1 MFKRMMDSMDE
12 NDEMKKYLEQQTREA
27 EVEQKKYERQQQ
39 KEKERKIAAMEAEKE
54 AKLQELEERQARMFN
69 WEDQVKASED
79 ALMEGFRKQKEEM
92 MAKKLADQQKEIL
105 KDMNKADVDALLDK
119 HKRQLM
125 QMDSTLKQEQ
135 ERQLKMMR
143 EKMLGKGRKAAQ
155 DKIMRQIKMAEIQKK
170 KTEEMQKAQMMVSQ
184 QQRSAAQEERQDNF
198 ERLLEKTLLMETLIP
213 KQAYSRPTY
222 FKRHLINQQ
231 KINDFLGRGLF
242 TQDDEDQMDA
252 EADSVLSLPSE
263 RLRELLGT
271 QNVTY
276 KLLLEHLQAA
286 DDNYHA
292 LREQHESGRLAMPQG
307 NQLDRRG
314 TETNSQTSNHPRRRP
329 SQFDN

>member
-1 MFKRMMDSMDE
+1 
-12 NDEMKKYLEQQTREA
+12 
-27 EVEQKKYERQQQ
+27 
-39 KEKERKIAAMEAEKE
+39 
-54 AKLQELEERQARMFN
+54 
-69 WEDQVKASED
+69 
-79 ALMEGFRKQKEEM
+79 
-92 MAKKLADQQKEIL
+92 
-105 KDMNKADVDALLDK
+105 
-119 HKRQLM
+119 M

-170 KTEEMQKAQMMVSQ
+170 KTEEIQKAQMMVSQ
-184 QQRSAAQEERQDNF
+184 QQRSAAQEERRDNF

-252 EADSVLSLPSE
+252 EADSVLSLPS
-263 RLRELLGT
+263 
-271 QNVTY
+271 
-276 KLLLEHLQAA
+276 
-286 DDNYHA
+286 
-292 LREQHESGRLAMPQG
+292 GRLAMPQG

-329 SQFDN
+329 SQ

>member
-1 MFKRMMDSMDE
+1 
-12 NDEMKKYLEQQTREA
+12 
-27 EVEQKKYERQQQ
+27 
-39 KEKERKIAAMEAEKE
+39 
-54 AKLQELEERQARMFN
+54 MFN

-170 KTEEMQKAQMMVSQ
+170 KTEEMQKAQALMSQ
-184 QQRSAAQEERQDNF
+184 QQLSAAQEERQDNF
-198 ERLLEKTLLMETLIP
+198 DRLLEKTLLMENLIP

-222 FKRHLINQQ
+222 FKRHLIN
-231 KINDFLGRGLF
+231 
-242 TQDDEDQMDA
+242 
-252 EADSVLSLPSE
+252 
-263 RLRELLGT
+263 
-271 QNVTY
+271 
-276 KLLLEHLQAA
+276 
-286 DDNYHA
+286 
-292 LREQHESGRLAMPQG
+292 
-307 NQLDRRG
+307 
-314 TETNSQTSNHPRRRP
+314 
-329 SQFDN
+329 

>member
-1 MFKRMMDSMDE
+1 M
-12 NDEMKKYLEQQTREA
+12 
-27 EVEQKKYERQQQ
+27 
-39 KEKERKIAAMEAEKE
+39 AAMEAEKE
-54 AKLQELEERQARMFN
+54 QKLRELQDRQERMFN

-170 KTEEMQKAQMMVSQ
+170 KTEEMQKAQALMSQ
-184 QQRSAAQEERQDNF
+184 QQLSAAQEERQDNF
-198 ERLLEKTLLMETLIP
+198 DRLLEKTLLMENLIP

-222 FKRHLINQQ
+222 FKRHLIN
-231 KINDFLGRGLF
+231 
-242 TQDDEDQMDA
+242 
-252 EADSVLSLPSE
+252 
-263 RLRELLGT
+263 
-271 QNVTY
+271 
-276 KLLLEHLQAA
+276 
-286 DDNYHA
+286 
-292 LREQHESGRLAMPQG
+292 
-307 NQLDRRG
+307 
-314 TETNSQTSNHPRRRP
+314 
-329 SQFDN
+329 

>member
-170 KTEEMQKAQMMVSQ
+170 KTEEMQKAQALMSQ
-184 QQRSAAQEERQDNF
+184 QQLSAAQEERQDNF
-198 ERLLEKTLLMETLIP
+198 DRLLEKTLLMENLIP

-222 FKRHLINQQ
+222 FKRHLIN
-231 KINDFLGRGLF
+231 
-242 TQDDEDQMDA
+242 
-252 EADSVLSLPSE
+252 
-263 RLRELLGT
+263 
-271 QNVTY
+271 
-276 KLLLEHLQAA
+276 
-286 DDNYHA
+286 
-292 LREQHESGRLAMPQG
+292 
-307 NQLDRRG
+307 
-314 TETNSQTSNHPRRRP
+314 
-329 SQFDN
+329 

>member
-1 MFKRMMDSMDE
+1 M
-12 NDEMKKYLEQQTREA
+12 
-27 EVEQKKYERQQQ
+27 
-39 KEKERKIAAMEAEKE
+39 AAMEAEKE
-54 AKLQELEERQARMFN
+54 QKLRELQDRQERMFN

-170 KTEEMQKAQMMVSQ
+170 KTEEMQKAQALMSQ
-184 QQRSAAQEERQDNF
+184 QQLSAAQVVPLQPTGCKRRGSRGQWPIKPQVAPNQAAPVEEMRW
-198 ERLLEKTLLMETLIP
+198 
-213 KQAYSRPTY
+213 
-222 FKRHLINQQ
+222 
-231 KINDFLGRGLF
+231 
-242 TQDDEDQMDA
+242 
-252 EADSVLSLPSE
+252 
-263 RLRELLGT
+263 
-271 QNVTY
+271 
-276 KLLLEHLQAA
+276 LLLSMVSNNRPLAA
-286 DDNYHA
+286 PA
-292 LREQHESGRLAMPQG
+292 VP
-307 NQLDRRG
+307 
-314 TETNSQTSNHPRRRP
+314 
-329 SQFDN
+329 

>member
-1 MFKRMMDSMDE
+1 M
-12 NDEMKKYLEQQTREA
+12 
-27 EVEQKKYERQQQ
+27 
-39 KEKERKIAAMEAEKE
+39 
-54 AKLQELEERQARMFN
+54 
-69 WEDQVKASED
+69 
-79 ALMEGFRKQKEEM
+79 
-92 MAKKLADQQKEIL
+92 
-105 KDMNKADVDALLDK
+105 
-119 HKRQLM
+119 
-125 QMDSTLKQEQ
+125 
-135 ERQLKMMR
+135 KMMR
-143 EKMLGKGRKAAQ
+143 EKKAGKGKEFARAKLE
-155 DKIMRQIKMAEIQKK
+155 RQLKMAEIQK
-170 KTEEMQKAQMMVSQ
+170 QKATPEVTVTGFNKMV
-184 QQRSAAQEERQDNF
+184 
-198 ERLLEKTLLMETLIP
+198 EKTRLMEILIP